1 MNVSLERMR
10 KALRLEAPDTWD
22 ISDDTMN
29 SKARMIPDGIV
40 PKPAAVLVGLVER
53 PQGLQVLLTQR
64 NARLAKHGGQVAFP
78 GGRMDAGE
86 TALEAALR
94 EAWEETR
101 LGAGFVQPMGYLD
114 GYLTVTGYFVRPVV
128 ALLKQGFSLQAEPEE
143 VDDIFEVPLD
153 FLLDPANRE
162 TQSRE
167 WQGMTRFYYA
177 YTYEDRYIWGATA
190 GMIKNLSD
198 RIHATQIE
206 PAIPR

>member
-1 MNVSLERMR
+1 MNASLERMR

-101 LGAGFVQPMGYLD
+101 LGAGFG
-114 GYLTVTGYFVRPVV
+114 
-128 ALLKQGFSLQAEPEE
+128 
-143 VDDIFEVPLD
+143 
-153 FLLDPANRE
+153 
-162 TQSRE
+162 
-167 WQGMTRFYYA
+167 
-177 YTYEDRYIWGATA
+177 
-190 GMIKNLSD
+190 
-198 RIHATQIE
+198 
-206 PAIPR
+206 